1 MSRSSSGVG
10 MMASLSQIGKL
21 TDLRKRLLF
30 LVGALIVF
38 RIGTHIPVPG
48 IDPAA
53 LARLFSQH
61 SGGLLGM
68 FNMFSGGALMRLS
81 VFALGVMPYI
91 SASIIMQMLA
101 VVMPSLEKLRKE
113 GQSGQRIITKY
124 TRWGTVVLALFQ
136 SLGAALALQSQ
147 GVAVHPGFTLSLIH
161 I

>member
-1 MSRSSSGVG
+1 MS
-10 MMASLSQIGKL
+10 SLSQIGKL
-21 TDLRKRLLF
+21 HDLRKRLLF
-30 LVGALIVF
+30 LVGAFVVF
-38 RIGTHIPVPG
+38 RVGTHIPVPG

-61 SGGLLGM
+61 SGGLLSM

-101 VVMPSLEKLRKE
+101 VVVPSLEKLRKE
-113 GQSGQRIITKY
+113 GQAGQRVITKY

-136 SLGAALALQSQ
+136 SLGAALALESQ
-147 GVAVHPGFTLSLIH
+147 GVAV
-161 I
+161 